1 MKKSLIQTIAV
12 AIAMATTAPLAALA
26 QANNP
31 TPATRAQVRHE
42 LVQLENSGYSPAGGN
57 IEFPDDLQAAEARSG
72 AATVAAMT
80 NAYGGGP
87 GGTTDAG
94 SRVATPPKSLYL
106 DNGAS
111 LYVGD

>member
-1 MKKSLIQTIAV
+1 MKKSLIQTIAI

-57 IEFPDDLQAAEARSG
+57 IEFPDDLQAA

-80 NAYGGGP
+80 NAYGGRP